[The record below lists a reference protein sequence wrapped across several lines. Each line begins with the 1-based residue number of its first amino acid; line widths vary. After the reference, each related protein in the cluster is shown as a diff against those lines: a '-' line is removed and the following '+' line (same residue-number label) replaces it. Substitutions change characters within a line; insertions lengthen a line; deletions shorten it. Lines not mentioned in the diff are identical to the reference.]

1 MVTYRVEEGSGR
13 LAIRKPDW
21 SSRFQ
26 ITINDIGVSEQDKKG
41 YVFLEQVRQGD
52 VIRIFLDDEVKRV
65 YASTRVA
72 DDTGKA
78 ALQRGPLVYC
88 AEGVDNEGDV
98 LSLSLKEEGEI
109 TAKAYDPALLQGTVK
124 LTAEG
129 YRTYS

>member
-1 MVTYRVEEGSGR
+1 MICV
-13 LAIRKPDW
+13 
-21 SSRFQ
+21 
-26 ITINDIGVSEQDKKG
+26 
-41 YVFLEQVRQGD
+41 
-52 VIRIFLDDEVKRV
+52 FLDDEVKRV

-129 YRTYS
+129 YRTYSEPALYSMKKPDRKECQITLVPYYTWGNRGLNQMRIWLPER

>member
-1 MVTYRVEEGSGR
+1 M
-13 LAIRKPDW
+13 
-21 SSRFQ
+21 
-26 ITINDIGVSEQDKKG
+26 
-41 YVFLEQVRQGD
+41 
-52 VIRIFLDDEVKRV
+52 KRV

-129 YRTYS
+129 YRTYSEPALYSMKSRTGKSARSPWFPITPGETED